1 MPDIYTSFDRV
12 TKTDGA
18 THPARLFT
26 ASLSERPL
34 AVPSPLSE
42 RGWRGSGLDAESFDI
57 SAYKG
62 MDCVAIPS
70 RRGVPEGRGVSHS
83 QSQADNKCRCVALAI
98 QCRCVELAIPSNFFK
113 SRFKPPVPF
122 WLFFAA
128 GRPRQVP
135 LASDITPCCTYTI
148 FLSSSTKLLFNFLLN
163 STSVGNNKKKVT
175 LWLKLDVAMR
185 G

>member
-1 MPDIYTSFDRV
+1 M

-18 THPARLFT
+18 THPARW
-26 ASLSERPL
+26 A
-34 AVPSPLSE
+34 PLSE

-98 QCRCVELAIPSNFFK
+98 QCRCVAFAIQCRFVSHSQSNAGVSHSQSQAVFLIETQTAGSVLAVFCRPKAS
-113 SRFKPPVPF
+113 
-122 WLFFAA
+122 A
-128 GRPRQVP
+128 GAFCLRHNS
-135 LASDITPCCTYTI
+135 LLHIYHLLII
-148 FLSSSTKLLFNFLLN
+148 FY
-163 STSVGNNKKKVT
+163 
-175 LWLKLDVAMR
+175 
-185 G
+185 